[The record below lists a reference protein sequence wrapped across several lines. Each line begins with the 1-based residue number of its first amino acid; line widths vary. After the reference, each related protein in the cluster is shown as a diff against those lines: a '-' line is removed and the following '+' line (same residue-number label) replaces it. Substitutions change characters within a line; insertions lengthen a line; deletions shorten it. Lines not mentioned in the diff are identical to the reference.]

1 MKASRFIA
9 VDWGTTNRRAYA
21 VDEQGNVVGR
31 LADGR
36 GVLSVGKGD
45 FRPALTEIRTVLGDG
60 PLVLAGMIGSNRGWI
75 ETPYIDCPASID
87 GLHAGLNIV
96 TSYNAAIVPGVCI
109 VTEGRADV
117 MRGEEVQMI
126 GAAAAGLIPAD
137 GVACHPGT
145 HSKWVVLAG
154 GAIRDFRTIMTGEL
168 FALLKKHSILADQ
181 LHARVVPGAS
191 FLDGVRRSLSDCALT
206 ADLFTVRARGL
217 LTPFAPHDAAAFT
230 SGLLVGA
237 DVKIG
242 LALVQDQQVTDQ
254 QPVALVGDPYLT
266 SLYAAALREAG
277 WATKEVDGETAFLAG
292 IKLLVEKI

>member
-1 MKASRFIA
+1 MKDSRFIA

-21 VDEQGNVVGR
+21 VDAQGRIVGR

-45 FRPALTEIRTVLGDG
+45 FRAALNEIRTVLGDG
-60 PLVLAGMIGSNRGWI
+60 PLMLAGMIGSNRGWI
-75 ETPYIDCPASID
+75 DTPYVDCPAGID
-87 GLHAGLNIV
+87 SLHAGLNFV

-109 VTEGRADV
+109 VSEGHADV

-126 GAAAAGLIPAD
+126 GAAAAGLIPAN

-154 GAIRDFRTIMTGEL
+154 GAIASFRTVMTGEL

-181 LHARVVPGAS
+181 LHARVLPGPS
-191 FLDGVRRSLSDCALT
+191 FLAGVKRSLSHCELT

-217 LTPFAPHDAAAFT
+217 LQAFAPEDAAAYA

-237 DVKIG
+237 DLKVG
-242 LALVQDQQVTDQ
+242 LALAGDK

-266 SLYAAALREAG
+266 SLYAAALREADRV
-277 WATKEVDGETAFLAG
+277 TSEVDGESAFVAG
-292 IKLLVEKI
+292 IKLLVERL